1 MLSQSTGHVLY
12 ALLTRPPWLR
22 QCKHHPH
29 HRLACVKHSVSVHPE
44 PGSNSSFNSIL
55 FTLFFHLF
63 FCFFLFSF
71 HCPRQ
76 PVSPIDKNH
85 SIKIHSLCQYLFSIF
100 FTLFFKIIIKRP
112 FLLGFIAIF
121 FSVEIFDS

>member
-22 QCKHHPH
+22 QCKHYPH

-85 SIKIHSLCQYLFSIF
+85 SIKIHSLCQYLFRLFFNIF
-100 FTLFFKIIIKRP
+100 FELLSNAHFYWVFKFDFFKVC
-112 FLLGFIAIF
+112 FAIH
-121 FSVEIFDS
+121 